1 LSGKKIVHYVFFFLI
16 YRYGKNPNL
25 CINGS
30 SCEPTKKKSNSMLAV
45 YIAVP
50 IVVTGALAV
59 LILLLITRK
68 KKGENRRQHINCL
81 QAAMEWIIL
90 SVSCQLS
97 LTNLMNLQERAV

>member
-1 LSGKKIVHYVFFFLI
+1 LLIAFFFLI

-59 LILLLITRK
+59 LILLLLITRK
-68 KKGENRRQHINCL
+68 KQGENNRQHIKP
-81 QAAMEWIIL
+81 
-90 SVSCQLS
+90 
-97 LTNLMNLQERAV
+97 